1 MILEE
6 GKKKKRRTKKPAKAE
21 QEKAE
26 QEKVEK
32 ADEEKTDEEISKEI
46 EEILLL
52 AQQQEDSKPKVV
64 SLYGDIDEENA
75 RDVVHAI
82 RIIESG
88 FTEDYEKNA
97 FELIVSTNGGSALEM
112 FSIYDTIR
120 MIKEQAPV
128 CTTGLGKVMSAGVL
142 VLACGTKGRRRI
154 GKNCR
159 VMIHGVA
166 SGYAGSIHSLE
177 NELEEVQW
185 IQQQYIRILAAET
198 DMTQKYIKNL
208 ISRKVNVY
216 LTAEQAVEYGIA
228 DEVF

>member
-1 MILEE
+1 MILEDT
-6 GKKKKRRTKKPAKAE
+6 KKKRKTKKKDAD
-21 QEKAE
+21 QEAP
-26 QEKVEK
+26 EKIE
-32 ADEEKTDEEISKEI
+32 EEKTDGEIAKEI
-46 EEILLL
+46 EEMLLL
-52 AQQQEDSKPKVV
+52 AQGLDNPKQKVV

-75 RDVVHAI
+75 RDVVHAMKI
-82 RIIESG
+82 LESD
-88 FTEDYEKNA
+88 FTGDYESNK

-120 MIKEQAPV
+120 MIKKD
-128 CTTGLGKVMSAGVL
+128 CDIITRGLGKVMSAGVL
-142 VLACGTKGRRRI
+142 ILASGTKGHRKI
-154 GKNCR
+154 GKHCR

-185 IQQQYIRILAAET
+185 IQQQYIALLANET

-216 LTAEQAVEYGIA
+216 LTAEQSVEYGIA

>member
-64 SLYGDIDEENA
+64 SLYGDLDEENA

-82 RIIESG
+82 RILESG

-97 FELIVSTNGGSALEM
+97 FELIVSTNYGSYAQHRSGQSDA
-112 FSIYDTIR
+112 FS
-120 MIKEQAPV
+120 KF
-128 CTTGLGKVMSAGVL
+128 SGV
-142 VLACGTKGRRRI
+142 
-154 GKNCR
+154 
-159 VMIHGVA
+159 
-166 SGYAGSIHSLE
+166 Y
-177 NELEEVQW
+177 
-185 IQQQYIRILAAET
+185 
-198 DMTQKYIKNL
+198 
-208 ISRKVNVY
+208 
-216 LTAEQAVEYGIA
+216 
-228 DEVF
+228 